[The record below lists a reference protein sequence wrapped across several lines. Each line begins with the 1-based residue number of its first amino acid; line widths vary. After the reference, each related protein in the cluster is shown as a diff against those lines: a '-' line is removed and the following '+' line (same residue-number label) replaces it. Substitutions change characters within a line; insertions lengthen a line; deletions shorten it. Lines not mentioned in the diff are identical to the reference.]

1 MRSRS
6 KSTAILAACV
16 AAALAMAPQS
26 AQAKK
31 KAHTGKAMTMNGQIA
46 KIDLPPGDD
55 VLPDRPNAEAA
66 DRNCL
71 SCHSI
76 ETVLNQPAF
85 TRDTWAAEI
94 NKMRADFN
102 AQIPSEDDQAILD
115 YLTSVNGVRRDKW
128 R

>member
-1 MRSRS
+1 MHPRN
-6 KSTAILAACV
+6 KSTLILAACLL
-16 AAALAMAPQS
+16 AALTLAPPL

-31 KAHTGKAMTMNGQIA
+31 KAHTGKAMTMKGEMARIE
-46 KIDLPPGDD
+46 LPPGED

-71 SCHSI
+71 SCHST
-76 ETVLNQPAF
+76 ETILNQPAF
-85 TRDTWAAEI
+85 TRETWAAEI
-94 NKMRADFN
+94 DKMRTDFK

>member
-1 MRSRS
+1 M
-6 KSTAILAACV
+6 ALAACLTLTL
-16 AAALAMAPQS
+16 ALAPQL
-26 AQAKK
+26 AHAKK
-31 KAHTGKAMTMNGQIA
+31 KGHSAKAMTMNGQVASIN
-46 KIDLPPGDD
+46 LPAGDD

-71 SCHSI
+71 SCHSA

-94 NKMRADFN
+94 DKMRTDFK
-102 AQIPSEDDQAILD
+102 AQIPFEDDQAILD
-115 YLTSVNGVRRDKW
+115 YLTAVNGVRRDKW